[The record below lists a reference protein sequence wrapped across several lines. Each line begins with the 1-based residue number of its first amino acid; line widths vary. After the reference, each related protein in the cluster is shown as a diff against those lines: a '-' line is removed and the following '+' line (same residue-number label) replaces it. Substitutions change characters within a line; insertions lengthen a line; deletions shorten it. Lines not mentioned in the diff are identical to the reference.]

1 MRASIRRRLRRSA
14 ALSVA
19 SLEALNHG
27 ALDGNAAIGS
37 IHALFVNVTAASG
50 GLLGSLQMTTQRRQV

>member
-1 MRASIRRRLRRSA
+1 
-14 ALSVA
+14 VA

-50 GLLGSLQMTTQRRQV
+50 GLLGSVQMTTQRRQV